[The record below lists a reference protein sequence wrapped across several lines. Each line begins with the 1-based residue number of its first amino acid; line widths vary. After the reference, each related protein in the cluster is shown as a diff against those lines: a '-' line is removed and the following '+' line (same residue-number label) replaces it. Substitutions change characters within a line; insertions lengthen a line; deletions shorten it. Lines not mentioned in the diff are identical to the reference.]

1 MSMDFNQAADLL
13 KGKTALITGASK
25 GIGKEIAYRYE
36 RAGADIA
43 FTYISSRDITHE
55 LEDELT
61 VRGVKCKGYRVD
73 ASDHDATHEMVADV
87 IKHFGRIDVLINN
100 AGITDDGLL
109 LRMREE
115 SWDRVIGI
123 NLKSCFNTTKAVLP
137 HMLRQ
142 RSGSIINISSVVGLM
157 GNAGQANYAASK
169 AGVIGFT
176 KSVAL
181 EYGARGV
188 RCNAIAPGYIET
200 EMTAK
205 LDPKVVE
212 QWAEQIPLKRVGN
225 TDDVAEA
232 AMYLGSDLSG
242 YVTGQVLQVDGGMRT

>member
-55 LEDELT
+55 LEEELT

-100 AGITDDGLL
+100 AGITDDSLL
-109 LRMREE
+109 LRMTEE
-115 SWDRVIGI
+115 SWDKVIGV

-137 HMLRQ
+137 HMIKQ
-142 RSGSIINISSVVGLM
+142 RNGSIINISSIVGIR

-176 KSVAL
+176 KSIAL
-181 EYGARGV
+181 EYGSRGI
-188 RCNAIAPGYIET
+188 RSNAIAPGFIET
-200 EMTAK
+200 EMTQK
-205 LDPKVVE
+205 LDEKIIKG
-212 QWAEQIPLKRVGN
+212 WKSQIPLRRLGN

-232 AMYLGSDLSG
+232 AMYLGSDLAG
-242 YVTGQVLQVDGGMRT
+242 YVTGQVIQVDGGMLT

>member
-13 KGKTALITGASK
+13 KGKTALITGASQ

-43 FTYISSRDITHE
+43 FTYISSKDITHR
-55 LEDELT
+55 LEEELT

-73 ASDHDATHEMVADV
+73 AADHDATHEMVRSV

-109 LRMREE
+109 IRMSEE
-115 SWDRVIGI
+115 SWDRVINV

-137 HMLRQ
+137 YMIKQ
-142 RSGSIINISSVVGLM
+142 RSGSIINVSSVVGLK
-157 GNAGQANYAASK
+157 GNAGQANYSASK
-169 AGVIGFT
+169 AGIIGFT

-181 EYGARGV
+181 EYGARGI
-188 RCNAIAPGYIET
+188 RCNAIAPGFIET
-200 EMTAK
+200 EMTEK
-205 LDPKVVE
+205 LDPKVVQ
-212 QWAEQIPLKRVGN
+212 QWRDQIPLRRGGN

-232 AMYLGSDLSG
+232 AMYLGSDLAG
-242 YVTGQVLQVDGGMRT
+242 YVTGQVLQVDGGMLT

>member
-1 MSMDFNQAADLL
+1 MSMDFNQASDLL
-13 KGKTALITGASK
+13 KGKTALITGASQ

-43 FTYISSRDITHE
+43 FTYISSKDITHE
-55 LEDELT
+55 LEEELT

-109 LRMREE
+109 LRMTEQ

-137 HMLRQ
+137 YMCKQ
-142 RSGSIINISSVVGLM
+142 RSGSIINMSSVVGIK
-157 GNAGQANYAASK
+157 GNAGQTNYAASK

-181 EYGARGV
+181 EYGARGI
-188 RCNAIAPGYIET
+188 RCNAIAPGFIET

-205 LDPKVVE
+205 LDPKVVKE
-212 QWAEQIPLKRVGN
+212 WTDKIPLRRGGN

-232 AMYLGSDLSG
+232 AMYFGSDLSG
-242 YVTGQVLQVDGGMRT
+242 YVTGQVLQVDGGMLT

>member
-1 MSMDFNQAADLL
+1 MSMDFNQASDLL

-43 FTYISSRDITHE
+43 FTYISGTDITHK
-55 LEDELT
+55 LEEELT
-61 VRGVKCKGYRVD
+61 VRGVKCKGFRVD
-73 ASDHDATHEMVADV
+73 ASDHDATHAMVAEV
-87 IKHFGRIDVLINN
+87 IKIFGRIDVLINN

-109 LRMREE
+109 LRMSEE
-115 SWDRVIGI
+115 SWDKVINV

-137 HMLRQ
+137 HMIKQ
-142 RSGSIINISSVVGLM
+142 RSGSIINISSVVGIK

-169 AGVIGFT
+169 AGIIGFT

-181 EYGARGV
+181 EYGARGI
-188 RCNAIAPGYIET
+188 RSNAIAPGFIET
-200 EMTAK
+200 EMTEK
-205 LDPKVVE
+205 LDPKVVQ
-212 QWAEQIPLKRVGN
+212 QWRNQIPLRRGGN

-242 YVTGQVLQVDGGMRT
+242 YVTGQVLQVDGGMLT

>member
-1 MSMDFNQAADLL
+1 MSMDFNQASDLL
-13 KGKTALITGASK
+13 KGKVALITGASQ

-43 FTYISSRDITHE
+43 FTYISSKDITHE
-55 LEDELT
+55 LEKELT

-87 IKHFGRIDVLINN
+87 IKYFGRIDVLINN

-109 LRMREE
+109 LRMSEA

-137 HMLRQ
+137 HMCKQ
-142 RSGSIINISSVVGLM
+142 RSGSIINMSSVVGIK
-157 GNAGQANYAASK
+157 GNAGQTNYSASK

-181 EYGARGV
+181 EYGARGI
-188 RCNAIAPGYIET
+188 RCNAIAPGFIET

-205 LDPKVVE
+205 LDPKVVKE
-212 QWAEQIPLKRVGN
+212 WTDKIPLRRGGN

-232 AMYLGSDLSG
+232 AMYFGSDLSG
-242 YVTGQVLQVDGGMRT
+242 YVTGQVLQVDGGMLT

>member
-1 MSMDFNQAADLL
+1 MDFNQAADLL
-13 KGKTALITGASK
+13 KGKTALITGASQ

-43 FTYISSRDITHE
+43 FTYISSKDITHR
-55 LEDELT
+55 LEEELT

-73 ASDHDATHEMVADV
+73 AADHDATHEMVKSV

-109 LRMREE
+109 IRMSEE
-115 SWDRVIGI
+115 SWDRVINV

-137 HMLRQ
+137 YMIKQ
-142 RSGSIINISSVVGLM
+142 RSGSIINVSSVVGLK
-157 GNAGQANYAASK
+157 GNAGQSNYSASK
-169 AGVIGFT
+169 AGIIGFT

-181 EYGARGV
+181 EYGARGI
-188 RCNAIAPGYIET
+188 RCNAIAPGFIET
-200 EMTAK
+200 EMTEK
-205 LDPKVVE
+205 LDPKVVQ
-212 QWAEQIPLKRVGN
+212 QWRDQIPLRRGGN

-232 AMYLGSDLSG
+232 AMYLGSDLAG
-242 YVTGQVLQVDGGMRT
+242 YVTGQVLQVDGGMLT

>member
-13 KGKTALITGASK
+13 KGKTALITGASQ

-43 FTYISSRDITHE
+43 FTYISSKDITHR
-55 LEDELT
+55 LEEELT

-73 ASDHDATHEMVADV
+73 AADHDATHEMVRSV

-109 LRMREE
+109 IRMSEE
-115 SWDRVIGI
+115 SWDRVINV

-137 HMLRQ
+137 YMIKQ
-142 RSGSIINISSVVGLM
+142 RGGSIINVSSVVGLK
-157 GNAGQANYAASK
+157 GNAGQANYSASK
-169 AGVIGFT
+169 AGIIGFT

-181 EYGARGV
+181 EYGARGI
-188 RCNAIAPGYIET
+188 RCNAIAPGFIET
-200 EMTAK
+200 EMTEK
-205 LDPKVVE
+205 LDPKVVQ
-212 QWAEQIPLKRVGN
+212 QWRDQIPLRRGGN

-232 AMYLGSDLSG
+232 AMYLGSDLAG
-242 YVTGQVLQVDGGMRT
+242 YVTGQVLQVDGGMLT

>member
-1 MSMDFNQAADLL
+1 MDFNQAADLL

-43 FTYISSRDITHE
+43 FTYISSKDITHE
-55 LEDELT
+55 LEEELP

-73 ASDHDATHEMVADV
+73 ASDHDATFEMVADV
-87 IKHFGRIDVLINN
+87 IKNFGRIDVLINN

-109 LRMREE
+109 LRMSEE

-142 RSGSIINISSVVGLM
+142 RSGSIINVSSVVGIR

-205 LDPKVVE
+205 LDPEVVK
-212 QWAEQIPLKRVGN
+212 QWADQIPLKRVGN

-242 YVTGQVLQVDGGMRT
+242 YVTGQVLQVDGGMLT

>member
-1 MSMDFNQAADLL
+1 MSMDFNQASDLL
-13 KGKTALITGASK
+13 KGKTALITGASQ

-43 FTYISSRDITHE
+43 FTYVSSKDITHE
-55 LEDELT
+55 LEKELT

-109 LRMREE
+109 LRMSEE

-137 HMLRQ
+137 YMCKQ
-142 RSGSIINISSVVGLM
+142 RSGSIINMSSVVGIK
-157 GNAGQANYAASK
+157 GNAGQTNYSASK

-188 RCNAIAPGYIET
+188 RCNAIAPGFIET

-205 LDPKVVE
+205 LDPKVVKE
-212 QWAEQIPLKRVGN
+212 WTDKIPLRRAGN

-232 AMYLGSDLSG
+232 AMYFGSDLSG
-242 YVTGQVLQVDGGMRT
+242 YVTGQVLQVDGGMLT

>member
-13 KGKTALITGASK
+13 KGKTALITGASQ

-43 FTYISSRDITHE
+43 FTYISSKDITHR
-55 LEDELT
+55 LEEELT

-73 ASDHDATHEMVADV
+73 AADHDATHEMVRSV

-109 LRMREE
+109 IRMSEE
-115 SWDRVIGI
+115 SWDRVINV

-137 HMLRQ
+137 YMIKQ
-142 RSGSIINISSVVGLM
+142 RSGSIINVSSVVGLK
-157 GNAGQANYAASK
+157 GNAGQANYSASK
-169 AGVIGFT
+169 AGIIGFT

-181 EYGARGV
+181 EYGARGI
-188 RCNAIAPGYIET
+188 RCNAIAPGCIET
-200 EMTAK
+200 EMTEK
-205 LDPKVVE
+205 LDPKVVQ
-212 QWAEQIPLKRVGN
+212 QWRDQIPLRRGGN

-232 AMYLGSDLSG
+232 AMYLGSDLAG
-242 YVTGQVLQVDGGMRT
+242 YVTGQVLQVDGGMLT

>member
-1 MSMDFNQAADLL
+1 MDFNQAADLL
-13 KGKTALITGASK
+13 KGKTALITGASQ

-43 FTYISSRDITHE
+43 FTYISSKDITHR
-55 LEDELT
+55 LEEELT

-73 ASDHDATHEMVADV
+73 AADHDATHEMVRSV

-109 LRMREE
+109 IRMSEE
-115 SWDRVIGI
+115 SWDRVINV

-137 HMLRQ
+137 YMIKQ
-142 RSGSIINISSVVGLM
+142 RSGSIINVSSVVGLK
-157 GNAGQANYAASK
+157 GNAGQANYSASK
-169 AGVIGFT
+169 AGIIGFT

-181 EYGARGV
+181 EYGARGI
-188 RCNAIAPGYIET
+188 RCNAIAPGFIET
-200 EMTAK
+200 EMTEK
-205 LDPKVVE
+205 LDPKVVQ
-212 QWAEQIPLKRVGN
+212 QWRDQIPLRRGGN

-232 AMYLGSDLSG
+232 AMYLGSDLAG
-242 YVTGQVLQVDGGMRT
+242 YVTGQVLQVDGGMLT

>member
-1 MSMDFNQAADLL
+1 MDFNQAKDLL

-43 FTYISSRDITHE
+43 FTYISSKDITHE

-73 ASDHDATHEMVADV
+73 AADHDATQEMVADV

-100 AGITDDGLL
+100 AGITDDALL
-109 LRMREE
+109 LRMSEQ
-115 SWDRVIGI
+115 SWDRVIGV
-123 NLKSCFNTTKAVLP
+123 NLKSCFNTTKAVLAY
-137 HMLRQ
+137 MIKKKQ
-142 RSGSIINISSVVGLM
+142 GSIINISSVVGIK

-169 AGVIGFT
+169 AGIIGFT

-181 EYGARGV
+181 EYGSRGI
-188 RCNAIAPGYIET
+188 RCNAIAPGFIET
-200 EMTAK
+200 EMTDK
-205 LDPKVVE
+205 LDPATV
-212 QWAEQIPLKRVGN
+212 QAWRHAIPLKRGGN
-225 TDDVAEA
+225 VDDVAEA
-232 AMYLGSDLSG
+232 AMYLGSDLSS
-242 YVTGQVLQVDGGMRT
+242 YVTGQVIQVDGGMHT

>member
-1 MSMDFNQAADLL
+1 MDFNQAADLL

-43 FTYISSRDITHE
+43 FTYISSKDITHE
-55 LEDELT
+55 LEEELT

-73 ASDHDATHEMVADV
+73 ASDHDATFEMVADV
-87 IKHFGRIDVLINN
+87 IKNFGRIDVLINN

-109 LRMREE
+109 LRMSEE

-142 RSGSIINISSVVGLM
+142 RSGSIINVSSVVGIR

-205 LDPKVVE
+205 LDPEVVK
-212 QWAEQIPLKRVGN
+212 QWADQIPLKRVGN

-242 YVTGQVLQVDGGMRT
+242 YVTGQVLQVDGGMLT

>member
-1 MSMDFNQAADLL
+1 MSMDFNQASDLL
-13 KGKTALITGASK
+13 KGKTALITGASQ

-36 RAGADIA
+36 RAGANIA
-43 FTYISSRDITHE
+43 FTYISSKDITHE
-55 LEDELT
+55 LEEELT

-73 ASDHDATHEMVADV
+73 AADHDATHEMVADV
-87 IKHFGRIDVLINN
+87 IKTFGRIDVLINN

-109 LRMREE
+109 IRMSEE

-137 HMLRQ
+137 HMIRQ
-142 RSGSIINISSVVGLM
+142 RAGSIINVSSVVGIK

-176 KSVAL
+176 KSIAL
-181 EYGARGV
+181 EYGSRGI
-188 RCNAIAPGYIET
+188 RCNAIAPGFIET
-200 EMTAK
+200 EMTKK
-205 LDPKVVE
+205 LDPKQVE
-212 QWAEQIPLKRVGN
+212 MWRKEIPLRRGGN

-232 AMYLGSDLSG
+232 AMYLGSDLAG
-242 YVTGQVLQVDGGMRT
+242 YVTGQVLQVDGGMLT

>member
-1 MSMDFNQAADLL
+1 MDFNQAADLL
-13 KGKTALITGASK
+13 KGKTALITGASQ

-43 FTYISSRDITHE
+43 FTYISSKDITHK

-73 ASDHDATHEMVADV
+73 AADHDATHEMVRSV

-109 LRMREE
+109 IRMSEE
-115 SWDRVIGI
+115 SWDRVINV

-137 HMLRQ
+137 YMIKQ
-142 RSGSIINISSVVGLM
+142 RSGSIINVSSVVGLK
-157 GNAGQANYAASK
+157 GNAGQSNYSASK
-169 AGVIGFT
+169 AGIIGFT

-181 EYGARGV
+181 EYGARGI
-188 RCNAIAPGYIET
+188 RCNAIAPGFIET
-200 EMTAK
+200 EMTEK
-205 LDPKVVE
+205 LDPKVVQ
-212 QWAEQIPLKRVGN
+212 QWRDQIPLRRGGN

-232 AMYLGSDLSG
+232 AMYLGSDLAG
-242 YVTGQVLQVDGGMRT
+242 YVTGQVLQVDGGMLT

>member
-1 MSMDFNQAADLL
+1 MSMDFNQASDLL
-13 KGKTALITGASK
+13 KGKTALITGASQ
-25 GIGKEIAYRYE
+25 GIGKEMAYRYE

-43 FTYISSRDITHE
+43 FTYISSKDITHK
-55 LEDELT
+55 LEEELT

-109 LRMREE
+109 LRMSEE

-137 HMLRQ
+137 HMCKQ
-142 RSGSIINISSVVGLM
+142 RSGSIINISSVVGIK
-157 GNAGQANYAASK
+157 GNAGQSNYAASK

-188 RCNAIAPGYIET
+188 RCNAIAPGFIET
-200 EMTAK
+200 EMTEK
-205 LDPKVVE
+205 LDPKVVK
-212 QWAEQIPLKRVGN
+212 QWIDQIPLRRGGN

-242 YVTGQVLQVDGGMRT
+242 YVTGQVLQVDGGMLT